1 MIASRSTKHLRFL
14 PALLG
19 LIAFAI
25 LSLAASRADA
35 YPWMIRHEYT
45 GCSICHGDPTG
56 GGVLTPY
63 GRAQG
68 DLLLRTH
75 YKTPKPG
82 EEAGEPSS
90 TSGFLWGAWEPPEWL
105 LAGGSFRAGTLV
117 TKPAGSAADL
127 RFIQMQA
134 DLRAMIRPSFFR
146 AGVALGYVH
155 DGGLAASIVSVK
167 SQTTDPATGTT
178 TTHTDN
184 IVSREHWAGVAFKD
198 DQFLIRAGRM
208 NLPFGIRNVDHTLWV
223 RTATRNDINTAQQH
237 GVSFAYNGDT
247 LRGEVMGILGNFQLH
262 PDAYRDRGAVG
273 YLEYTISPRYTAGV
287 SGLFTTALL
296 DVTTGTTRKRGVA
309 GLFGRASPAMPI
321 VLMAEA
327 DMLFDGQAGKSLS
340 LGMVG
345 MLQAD
350 YEPKQ
355 GVHVLGTGELRVDG
369 AGVSAG
375 GWLGAAWFFL
385 PHADARVDGIFQS
398 VAAAG
403 GPSTFVTS
411 FLAQLHF
418 FL

>member
-1 MIASRSTKHLRFL
+1 MLASRPTKHLRFL

-19 LIAFAI
+19 LIAFAV

-68 DLLLRTH
+68 DLLLRTR

-105 LAGGSFRAGTLV
+105 LAGGSFRAATLV
-117 TKPAGSAADL
+117 TKPAGSAADV

-134 DLRAMIRPSFFR
+134 DLRAIIRPSFFR
-146 AGVALGYVH
+146 AGGAIGYVH
-155 DGGLAASIVSVK
+155 DGGLGASIVSVK
-167 SQTTDPATGTT
+167 STSADGTA
-178 TTHTDN
+178 HTDN

-198 DQFLIRAGRM
+198 DQFLLRAGRM
-208 NLPFGIRNVDHTLWV
+208 NLPFGIRNIDHTLWV
-223 RTATRNDINTAQQH
+223 RKDTRTDINTGQEH
-237 GVSFAYNGDT
+237 GVAFAYNGDT
-247 LRGEVMGILGNFQLH
+247 LRGEVMGILGNFQIH

-273 YLEYTISPRYTAGV
+273 FLEYTISPRYTAGV
-287 SGLFTTALL
+287 SGLFTTTSL
-296 DVTTGTTRKRGVA
+296 DIVTRTTRKRGVA
-309 GLFGRASPAMPI
+309 GLFTRMSPALPI

-327 DMLFDGQAGKSLS
+327 DALFDAQAGKSLS
-340 LGMVG
+340 VGMVG

-355 GVHVLGTGELRVDG
+355 GIHVLGTVETRIDG
-369 AGVSAG
+369 AGASLG

-385 PHADARVDGIFQS
+385 PHVDARVDGIFQS
-398 VAAAG
+398 VASANA
-403 GPSTFVTS
+403 PSSFVTS
-411 FLAQLHF
+411 VLAQLHF

>member
-1 MIASRSTKHLRFL
+1 MLAPRPTQHLRL
-14 PALLG
+14 LSALLG
-19 LIAFAI
+19 LVAFAV
-25 LSLAASRADA
+25 LSLATSRADA

-45 GCSICHGDPTG
+45 GCAICHGDPTG

-90 TSGFLWGAWEPPEWL
+90 TSGFLWGAFEPPEWL
-105 LAGGSFRAGTLV
+105 LLGGSFRGATLL
-117 TKPAGSAADL
+117 TKVPGKAVDARYIL
-127 RFIQMQA
+127 MQA

-146 AGVALGYVH
+146 AGGAIGFAHEGALP
-155 DGGLAASIVSVK
+155 AALTS
-167 SQTTDPATGTT
+167 GTA
-178 TTHTDN
+178 N
-184 IVSREHWAGVAFKD
+184 NVVSREHWAGVALKD

-208 NLPFGIRNVDHTLWV
+208 NLPFGIRNIDHTLWV
-223 RTATRNDINTAQQH
+223 RKETFTDINSAQQH
-237 GVSFAYNGDT
+237 GVSFAYNGDAI
-247 LRGEVMGILGNFQLH
+247 RGEVMGILGNFQVH
-262 PDAYRDRGAVG
+262 PDAYRKRGAVG
-273 YLEYTISPRYTAGV
+273 YLEYTISPHYTVGV
-287 SGLFTTALL
+287 NGLFTSALL
-296 DVTTGTTRKRGVA
+296 DTTTGTTMRRGSA
-309 GLFGRASPAMPI
+309 GIFGRGSPTLPL

-327 DMLFDGQAGKSLS
+327 DMLMNAPAATKIS

-355 GVHVLGTGELRVDG
+355 GIHVLGTGEVKVDTS
-369 AGVSAG
+369 GVSAG

-385 PHADARVDGIFQS
+385 PHADARIDGIVQS
-398 VAAAG
+398 VASTG
-403 GPSTFVTS
+403 GPSSLVTS
-411 FLAQLHF
+411 FLGQLHF

>member
-1 MIASRSTKHLRFL
+1 MLAPRTTQHVRLLS
-14 PALLG
+14 ALLG
-19 LIAFAI
+19 LVAFAV
-25 LSLAASRADA
+25 LSLATSRADA

-45 GCSICHGDPTG
+45 GCAICHGDPTG

-68 DLLLRTH
+68 DLLLRTR
-75 YKTPKPG
+75 YSTPKPG

-90 TSGFLWGAWEPPEWL
+90 TAGFLWGAFEPPEWL
-105 LAGGSFRAGTLV
+105 LLGGSVRGAAIV
-117 TKPAGSAADL
+117 TKAAGSPADVRYIL
-127 RFIQMQA
+127 MQA

-146 AGVALGYVH
+146 AGGAIGFAHEGALP
-155 DGGLAASIVSVK
+155 AAITSN
-167 SQTTDPATGTT
+167 AAN
-178 TTHTDN
+178 N

-208 NLPFGIRNVDHTLWV
+208 NLPFGIRNIDHTLWV
-223 RTATRNDINTAQQH
+223 RKETRTDINSAQQH

-247 LRGEVMGILGNFQLH
+247 VRGEVMGILGNFQVH
-262 PDAYRDRGAVG
+262 PDAYRERGAVG

-287 SGLFTTALL
+287 SGLFTSALL
-296 DVTTGTTRKRGVA
+296 DTTTGTTRKRGSA
-309 GLFGRASPAMPI
+309 GIFGRGSPTLPL

-327 DMLFDGQAGKSLS
+327 DMLFNAPAATSIS

-355 GVHVLGTGELRVDG
+355 GIHVLGTGEVRVDTS
-369 AGVSAG
+369 GVSAG

-385 PHADARVDGIFQS
+385 PHADARVDGIVQS
-398 VAAAG
+398 VASAG
-403 GPSTFVTS
+403 GTSTLVTS
-411 FLAQLHF
+411 FLGQLHF